1 MHHIRINGIRCRYR
15 LRIDQPSLELCDCVC
30 AHNEGKYLRTESALI
45 LVQKIYEFMCVIDW
59 GSTQYWHICSEKICS
74 RRQRHNVT
82 SIKRKNQPHAT
93 DTTASSKRSHHF
105 KREKLTIEIRLI
117 HIHCAACAALRQA
130 ATHTH
135 RHIFS
140 LAVSSLQS
148 FLFYYFHIAWREH
161 VRKMATELRWR
172 RCREIINKIDIIRM
186 VKWVMEVPIGSVTV
200 DL

>member
-1 MHHIRINGIRCRYR
+1 MWLI
-15 LRIDQPSLELCDCVC
+15 EA
-30 AHNEGKYLRTESALI
+30 AHNTDTSAARKFAADASVTMWLQSSGKISPTPRTPPRRRREVTISKGKNWLLKFDWYTSI
-45 LVQKIYEFMCVIDW
+45 VQLVQ
-59 GSTQYWHICSEKICS
+59 
-74 RRQRHNVT
+74 
-82 SIKRKNQPHAT
+82 
-93 DTTASSKRSHHF
+93 
-105 KREKLTIEIRLI
+105 L
-117 HIHCAACAALRQA
+117 CAKPQ
-130 ATHTH
+130 HTH
-135 RHIFS
+135 RHILS